1 MLVRNPVIVK
11 KSIMVLPVILALS
24 VGAAAQAPAPSI
36 DVAAI
41 ETCREHIVAE
51 PRITAA
57 DWPKRAR
64 GREVNAYVV
73 ITYNLDGSG
82 KPQDARVT
90 DSLPKGL
97 FDESTLGILSR
108 TTFAPA
114 AVAQGCVYVRTYG
127 SVRRAAR

>member
-1 MLVRNPVIVK
+1 MK
-11 KSIMVLPVILALS
+11 KSIVVLSVTLGLS
-24 VGAAAQAPAPSI
+24 VGAAAQGPAPSV
-36 DVAAI
+36 DVPAI

-51 PRITAA
+51 PLITAA

-64 GREVNAYVV
+64 GREGSAYVV
-73 ITYNLDGSG
+73 VTYNLDGSG
-82 KPQDARVT
+82 KPKDARVT

-97 FDESTLGILSR
+97 FDASTLGILSR